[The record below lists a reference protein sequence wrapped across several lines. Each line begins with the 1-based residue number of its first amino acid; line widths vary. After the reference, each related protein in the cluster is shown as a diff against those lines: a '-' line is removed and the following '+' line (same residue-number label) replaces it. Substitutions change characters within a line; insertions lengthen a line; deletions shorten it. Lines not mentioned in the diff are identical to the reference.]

1 MIIVTTRS
9 KMEQERQPLLS
20 LVDDYNGGKQS
31 CKTRFSNYLK
41 ELKNRSITI
50 PCWLLVLY
58 AAMMGLC
65 LELGFDIVDQAFSRP
80 NLSSCWA
87 VEPDKMT
94 ITNFLAPG
102 MLFNLVA
109 PLFGWLADIKI
120 GRERA
125 INLSLWSCWFGT
137 LLQVISYCIQYG
149 TCGLPVNIAKYGISG
164 VAFLLIVLGV
174 VAFYTNVLAYALDQL
189 KDHSSAQIR
198 TFVHWLVWGLN
209 IRYLLYYVTATSL
222 SNDYFISN
230 LLISIIIFAFFS
242 LTLIV
247 TICLRH
253 HFEVSRKLAKNPYL
267 LIYKVLLYARQ
278 HKAPENRSAFT
289 YWEDEIPTGVN
300 LAKEKYGGPFKEDE
314 VESTKTFWRI
324 VCLLLSTFGFYISY
338 FLAIMDM
345 TSFMEP
351 FQGGLGD
358 APVVLYNFFFSGAL
372 LIIPLLELVII
383 PLYPKIEYFLLNPLR
398 GIGVAYI
405 LLLLTM
411 LSMLLIDVSSHFTT
425 SRHVTCPFSN
435 SQNTVDLNTP
445 YIVYIIPFIFMAF
458 CSVMI
463 NVHVYEFICSQAPQ
477 NMSGLLTAVYMTLST
492 FYFSIGGLLKL
503 LFSLTHFDGPSK
515 LSCTFWLLILLLSI
529 SLIGFGV
536 YYKTARRY
544 KKRMRQETYNPNTVI
559 EEIYERELLQKN

>member
-1 MIIVTTRS
+1 
-9 KMEQERQPLLS
+9 MEQERQTLLS
-20 LVDDYNGGKQS
+20 FIDDYNSGKQS

-58 AAMMGLC
+58 ASIMGLC
-65 LELGFDIVDQAFSRP
+65 LNLGFDILYQAFSRP

-87 VEPDKMT
+87 VEPDIMN

-102 MLFNLVA
+102 MIFNLAA

-125 INLSLWSCWFGT
+125 INLSLWSCWIGT

-174 VAFYTNVLAYALDQL
+174 IAFYTNVLAYALDQL

-209 IRYLLYYVTATSL
+209 IRYLLYYVTATSV
-222 SNDYFISN
+222 SNDYYLSN
-230 LLISIIIFAFFS
+230 LLISITIFALFS
-242 LTLIV
+242 LTLII
-247 TICLRH
+247 TICLHH
-253 HFEVSRKLAKNPYL
+253 HFEVSGKLAKNPYL
-267 LIYKVLLYARQ
+267 LIYKVFHYARQ
-278 HKAPENRSAFT
+278 HKAPENRSALT
-289 YWEDEIPTGVN
+289 YWEDKIPTGVN

-314 VESTKTFWRI
+314 VEETKTFWRI
-324 VCLLLSTFGFYISY
+324 VFVLLSTFGFYISY
-338 FLAIMDM
+338 FVAIMDV
-345 TSFMEP
+345 TLFMVP
-351 FQGGLGD
+351 FQGGSGD
-358 APVVLYNFFFSGAL
+358 GAIVVSNFFFSSTL

-383 PLYPKIEYFLLNPLR
+383 PLYPKMEYFLLNPLR
-398 GIGVAYI
+398 GIGIAYI

-411 LSMLLIDVSSHFTT
+411 LSMLIIDVSSHFTT
-425 SRHVTCPFSN
+425 SQHVACPFSN
-435 SQNTVDLNTP
+435 SQNTVDLSTS

-463 NVHVYEFICSQAPQ
+463 NVHIYEFICSQAPQ
-477 NMSGLLTAVYMTLST
+477 NMSGLLTAVYITLQT
-492 FYFSIGGLLKL
+492 FYFSIGGLLEL
-503 LFSLTHFDGPSK
+503 LFSLTHFGGPSK
-515 LSCTFWLLILLLSI
+515 LSCTFWLLIILLSI
-529 SLIGFGV
+529 SVFGFVV
-536 YYKTARRY
+536 YYKTARKY
-544 KKRMRQETYNPNTVI
+544 KKRIRQEIYNPKIVI
-559 EEIYERELLQKN
+559 EEIMRGNFYKNN